1 MKGGLRAH
9 CGYFTSISSS
19 SDGLV
24 GKKVKGKRANGSDD
38 VYMRR
43 ACEDGAVWVPVD
55 LLHILPNHHRD
66 VSPLFPTIDRS
77 CTFYS
82 FFVDYC
88 LRFLSMDR
96 CLAGLLLSSASLAK
110 VLLAVII
117 HSFG

>member
-1 MKGGLRAH
+1 
-9 CGYFTSISSS
+9 
-19 SDGLV
+19 
-24 GKKVKGKRANGSDD
+24 VKGKRANESND

-43 ACEDGAVWVPVD
+43 ACDDGAVWVPVD

-66 VSPLFPTIDRS
+66 ISPLFLTIDRS

-96 CLAGLLLSSASLAK
+96 CLAGLLLSSDSLAK
-110 VLLAVII
+110 VLLAVVI
-117 HSFG
+117 HSLDRSGIPLLLEKTFRFCW